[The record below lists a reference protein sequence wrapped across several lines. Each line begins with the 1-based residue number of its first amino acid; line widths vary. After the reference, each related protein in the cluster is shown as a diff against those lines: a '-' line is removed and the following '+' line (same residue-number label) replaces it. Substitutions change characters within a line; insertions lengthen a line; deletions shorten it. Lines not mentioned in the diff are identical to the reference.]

1 MLTTLVSLATLLPM
15 PPFGSAPSVPPAV
28 ALAPVAGLSLASL
41 ADQKEEDTF
50 VRLYGMR
57 ETRIDVLLSRGLPGG
72 ISTADVQ
79 KWISG
84 PLKQAGLE
92 ILDES
97 KQRQRFLQRSKSAKD
112 FGSSLEAWDRYL
124 SKLVLVVSEYELGES
139 NRLFTVTLE
148 VHRAGILVPF
158 QVQPVMVWSRSGNLY
173 CSSDSI
179 VRTAIRDAVGSSARA
194 LAGDCRKAAKLKPG
208 DPRLRPILPAKE
220 EFRCSTKDGGLGM
233 GAGAQ
238 RPKSSNSFSDR

>member
-15 PPFGSAPSVPPAV
+15 PLFGSAPSIPPSV
-28 ALAPVAGLSLASL
+28 ALAPVASLSLASL
-41 ADQKEEDTF
+41 AETKEDDSF

-57 ETRIDVLLSRGLPGG
+57 ETRIDVLPSKGLPAG

-79 KWISG
+79 KWVSG

-92 ILDES
+92 ILDEN

-124 SKLVLVVSEYELGES
+124 SKLVLIVSESGLGES
-139 NRLFTVTLE
+139 NRSFTVTLE

-158 QVQPVMVWSRSGNLY
+158 QVQPVMVWSRSNPLY
-173 CSSDSI
+173 CSSDSM
-179 VRTAIRDAVGSSARA
+179 VRTAIRDVVGASARA
-194 LAGDCRKAAKLKPG
+194 LAEASRKAAKLKPG
-208 DPRLRPILPAKE
+208 DPRLRPILPGTE
-220 EFRCSTKDGGLGM
+220 GFRGSTKDGGLGT

-238 RPKSSNSFSDR
+238 RPKSSRSFSDR